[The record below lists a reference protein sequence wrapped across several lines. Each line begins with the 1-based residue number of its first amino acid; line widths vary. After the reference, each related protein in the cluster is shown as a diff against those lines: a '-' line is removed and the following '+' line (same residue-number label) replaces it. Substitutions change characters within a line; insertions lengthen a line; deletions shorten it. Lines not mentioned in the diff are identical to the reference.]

1 MTDSIL
7 EIKNLVHT
15 FKTKNA
21 SRNALDGISLSV
33 SRGEVFAVL
42 GPNGSGKTTLFRILS
57 TLFLPASGMVTFLG
71 LDLAKD
77 YRAIRKQIGVVFQNP
92 ALDLKLTVFEN
103 LLHQGHLYG
112 LSGKVLRDR
121 AQTLLD
127 RLGLSDRRNDMAGT
141 LSGGLKRRVELAKG
155 LLHKP
160 AVLLLDEPSTG
171 LDPGARAEL
180 WNYLMELR
188 RTEGV
193 SVLVTTHF
201 MDEAERADRLV
212 IMNLGKIAALGSPK
226 ELIKDVGADFAEI
239 VSAKPTVLAEAIS
252 KQFGWR
258 TAVTGRGVRVEH
270 SGSPAFVADLLA
282 AFPAEMEQVT
292 FRKATLEDVF
302 LAKTGHAFWEEKKS

>member
-1 MTDSIL
+1 ML

-15 FKTKNA
+15 FKTKKV

-33 SRGEVFAVL
+33 NQGEIFAVL

-71 LDLAKD
+71 MDLAKD
-77 YRAIRKQIGVVFQNP
+77 YRAIRKKIGVVFQSP

-112 LSGKVLRDR
+112 LSGVDLRR
-121 AQTLLD
+121 RVQSLLERLGLLD
-127 RLGLSDRRNDMAGT
+127 RQKDMAGT

-180 WNYLMELR
+180 WNYLLELR

-201 MDEAERADRLV
+201 MDEAERSDRLV
-212 IMNLGKIAALGSPK
+212 IMNNGKIAALGSPK
-226 ELIKDVGADFAEI
+226 ELLKTVGSDFAEI
-239 VSAKPTVLAEAIS
+239 VSAEPVILAEALQ
-252 KQFGWR
+252 KRFGWH
-258 TAVTGRGVRVEH
+258 TAVMGRGVRVEH
-270 SGSPAFVADLLA
+270 PGSLGFAAELLSS
-282 AFPAEMEQVT
+282 FPAQMEQVT

-302 LAKTGHAFWEEKKS
+302 LAKTGQSFGEGKKV